1 MNSNPHSDSSSTDS
15 AIRTENVCRHYA
27 MGESLIRAVDGI
39 SLGVPAGEFVALL
52 GTSGSGKSSLLNLI
66 AGLDRPTS
74 GAVVVAGKDL
84 ASLSRAELAQYRL
97 HTVGMVFQSFNLIPS
112 MTVIENVELPLR
124 FAEVDRSQRDS
135 LAREALERVGLGKRL
150 HHRPSELSGGEQQ
163 RTALARA
170 LINRPKLLLADEPTG
185 NLDSRTGTEI
195 MEPDSRV
202 QRVARH
208 DGGDGDARARARGAL
223 RAATDFSCGRQ
234 AGGRSG
240 ERCRIGRARAGR
252 PSVKAYDLAE
262 LAVRNLRESILRNS
276 LTTVGI
282 SVGVASLV
290 AMLSLGIGLQQLAT
304 RRLVKSG
311 LFDTVVVTS
320 RRDLRNFNRGDD
332 DNNAPSPAES
342 PALSMNPRAPRSRRC
357 RTSWKRIPICASSR
371 RSRSTASRTSPWSP
385 ASRRRTKPMT
395 LSKECRE
402 VSSLPTWR
410 PKSSCRKSFAAEL
423 LGKTAK
429 PGSDETPLAEI
440 AKPLLGKEMTMR
452 YSERVDASGSA
463 PDGAAGDT
471 STYSIQSHELQLKI
485 VGVTDLDPDSM
496 RGAARARVMLPL
508 NSDGQ
513 PPRHS
518 ADRFAR
524 HDASGQPRSDLLDSQ
539 RAREESHADSGRS
552 KMPSRRWDSI
562 PFPCST
568 PHAALRKFFAIVDV
582 FLGVF
587 GSLALAVASIGI
599 VNTLVMAILE
609 RRREIGI
616 MKAIGAS
623 DVDVKK
629 LFFRR
634 SRRDGTAWAGC
645 WEWRWAGRS
654 GASSTWARMSTSS
667 SRAWPPSKSGLF
679 RGGWLGERSCSP
691 SSSACSPDSIPLR
704 RAARLDPVQA
714 LRYE

>member
-1 MNSNPHSDSSSTDS
+1 
-15 AIRTENVCRHYA
+15 
-27 MGESLIRAVDGI
+27 
-39 SLGVPAGEFVALL
+39 
-52 GTSGSGKSSLLNLI
+52 
-66 AGLDRPTS
+66 
-74 GAVVVAGKDL
+74 
-84 ASLSRAELAQYRL
+84 
-97 HTVGMVFQSFNLIPS
+97 
-112 MTVIENVELPLR
+112 
-124 FAEVDRSQRDS
+124 
-135 LAREALERVGLGKRL
+135 
-150 HHRPSELSGGEQQ
+150 
-163 RTALARA
+163 
-170 LINRPKLLLADEPTG
+170 
-185 NLDSRTGTEI
+185 
-195 MEPDSRV
+195 
-202 QRVARH
+202 
-208 DGGDGDARARARGAL
+208 
-223 RAATDFSCGRQ
+223 
-234 AGGRSG
+234 
-240 ERCRIGRARAGR
+240 
-252 PSVKAYDLAE
+252 VKAYDLAE

-342 PALSMNPRAPRSRRC
+342 PALDEPARAKIAQMPNVVEAYPDLRFI
-357 RTSWKRIPICASSR
+357 TSFTFDSKPHLTMVAGI
-371 RSRSTASRTSPWSP
+371 P
-385 ASRRRTKPMT
+385 ASYKTNDAFEGMQGGFFSSDSAP
-395 LSKECRE
+395 E
-402 VSSLPTWR
+402 VILQ
-410 PKSSCRKSFAAEL
+410 KLFAAEL

-485 VGVTDLDPDSM
+485 VGITDLDPDSM
-496 RGAARARVMLPL
+496 RGSARARVLLPL
-508 NSDGQ
+508 NLMASLHAMQ
-513 PPRHS
+513 PTALRDTTQAASRVPTYSTVSVRVKNPTQIQS
-518 ADRFAR
+518 VE
-524 HDASGQPRSDLLDSQ
+524 DAIKKMGFNTFSMLDATRS
-539 RAREESHADSGRS
+539 
-552 KMPSRRWDSI
+552 
-562 PFPCST
+562 
-568 PHAALRKFFAIVDV
+568 LRKFFAIVDV

-629 LFFRR
+629 LFFAEAGVMGLLGGVLGVALGWTIGRVINV
-634 SRRDGTAWAGC
+634 GTNVYLKQQSMAPEQIWFVPWWLVG
-645 WEWRWAGRS
+645 
-654 GASSTWARMSTSS
+654 GAIVFAIVVSLL
-667 SRAWPPSKSGLF
+667 SGLYPA
-679 RGGWLGERSCSP
+679 S
-691 SSSACSPDSIPLR
+691 